1 MSRATHPPDGYPAA
15 DARVWKLGI
24 LGYPLGY
31 SLSPVMHQA
40 AFDALAA
47 RGVRGAYVE
56 YPVPPEN
63 LEPWLTEQVSALGLD
78 GFNVTMPHKEQIFA
92 WVKQRGR
99 LPNPEDE
106 WVGAV
111 NTVKIDGGVWQ
122 GYNTDGPGFLDVF
135 SRPGVHERLGRAFA
149 LESSRVVLL
158 GAGGAARA
166 VACALV
172 WHKRIGELV
181 LWNRHRAR
189 AEHLAASVAQV
200 CRQGA
205 GRACAVRVVD
215 QVTARDVADAAL
227 LVNTVPVADELL
239 VEPDTLGPGLVVYD
253 LVYHPPWTA
262 LLKAAKRRGAV
273 VISGLEM
280 LVSQAALAFRLWV
293 GDRGE
298 AVRPL
303 MAEALRQRVGDEWPS

>member
-1 MSRATHPPDGYPAA
+1 MSREDPA
-15 DARVWKLGI
+15 ARVWKLGI

-31 SLSPVMHQA
+31 SLSPVLHQA
-40 AFDALAA
+40 AFAALAA
-47 RGVRGAYVE
+47 GGVGGSYVE
-56 YPVPPEN
+56 YPVPPEA

-78 GFNVTMPHKEQIFA
+78 GFNVTMPHKEQVFA
-92 WVKQRGR
+92 WVKSRGR

-111 NTVKIDGGVWQ
+111 NTVKIERGVWQ

-135 SRPGVHERLGRAFA
+135 NRPGVHERLGRAFA

-158 GAGGAARA
+158 GAGGAAHA

-189 AEHLAASVAQV
+189 AEHLAASVTRI

-205 GRACAVRVVD
+205 GRCCTIRVVD
-215 QVTARDVADAAL
+215 QVTADDLADAAL
-227 LVNTVPVADELL
+227 LVNAAPVSDELL
-239 VEPDTLGPGLVVYD
+239 VEPAALGPGLVVYD

-280 LVSQAALAFRLWV
+280 LVSQAALAFRIWV

-298 AVRPL
+298 AVRPV
-303 MAEALRQRVGDEWPS
+303 MAEALRRRVGDEWPS